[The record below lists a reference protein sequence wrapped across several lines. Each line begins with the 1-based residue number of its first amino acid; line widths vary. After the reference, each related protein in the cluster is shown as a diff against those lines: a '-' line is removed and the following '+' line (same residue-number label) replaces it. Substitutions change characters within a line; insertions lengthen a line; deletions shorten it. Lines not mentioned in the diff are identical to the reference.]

1 MRNLVYTSVAPTNST
16 TAICAS
22 QALGAAG
29 SLRINGTLAS
39 GGVAT
44 LAEAQIVTITSAG
57 NDSGITFTI
66 TGKDPDGTVISQ
78 AVTGANAGAAVSTFY
93 FKTVTGIVTSGAVAT
108 TVTVG
113 AVSSN
118 GFVSKSLRCNGQQ
131 MAIKEGV
138 FVDVIS
144 GTLTYTAQ
152 YAYQQPEDTYT
163 NSYSMDADW
172 RSVDGLSAQTADG
185 TSNTFYKVNCFRL
198 KVTSYTSGTV
208 RLTLTQSY

>member
-1 MRNLVYTSVAPTNST
+1 MRNLVYTSVAPTDST

-22 QALGAAG
+22 QAKGAAG
-29 SLRINGTLAS
+29 ALLINGTLAT

-66 TGKDPDGTVISQ
+66 TGTDPDGTTISQ
-78 AVTGANAGAAVSTFY
+78 AVTGGNATTAVSTFY
-93 FKTVTGIVTSGAVAT
+93 YKKITGIVVSAAVAT

-113 AVSSN
+113 AVAAN
-118 GFVSKSLRCNGQQ
+118 GFLSKSLRNNGQQ

-163 NSYSMDADW
+163 DSYSMSADW
-172 RSVDGLSAQTADG
+172 RSVDSLAALAVDG
-185 TSNTFYKVNCFRL
+185 TSNVFYKANAFRL
-198 KVTSYTSGTV
+198 KVTAFTSGTV
-208 RLTLTQSY
+208 RLTCTQSY